1 MSDRWRGVAL
11 GVAGTM
17 LVAIGAGFVVSQSVA
32 SENAA
37 MAAAASSGEI
47 TACAQKSNGKMR
59 LLKPGKKCKRT
70 ETTVTWNVTG
80 PQGPAGP
87 VGPTGPAGPQ
97 GLQGPKGD
105 KGDPGEPGEPGS
117 GASFTVLDG
126 NGLPVEG
133 LLGDSLQLLSNG
145 ALWQVT
151 WSGTVEPMVTEM
163 DSVWFEDSACTIP
176 IVGSGFP
183 VQASVAIADK
193 YYGLKSEVNTE
204 VIYFPSQP
212 APGCVLGVERSYYRV
227 DLGNKLEKPAD
238 LKGPLTV
245 PMG

>member
-1 MSDRWRGVAL
+1 MSDKSRGFAL
-11 GVAGTM
+11 GVAGTL
-17 LVAIGAGFVVSQSVA
+17 LVATGAGVVVSQSVA

-37 MAAAASSGEI
+37 LAAAASSGEI

-70 ETTVTWNVTG
+70 ETKVTWNVTG

-87 VGPTGPAGPQ
+87 AGPTGPVGPQ

-105 KGDPGEPGEPGS
+105 KGDPGDPGS
-117 GASFTVLDG
+117 GAAFTVLDS

-133 LLGDSLQLLSNG
+133 LLGDTMQLLSNG
-145 ALWQVT
+145 ALWYVT
-151 WSGTVEPMVTEM
+151 WSGVVEPMVTEM

-176 IVGSGFP
+176 IAGSGFP

-193 YYGLKSEVNTE
+193 YYGLKPEVKSG
-204 VIYFPSQP
+204 VVYFPQQP
-212 APGCVLGVERSYYRV
+212 GPGCVLGVVRSYYKV
-227 DLGNKLEKPAD
+227 DLGNMLEKPAD

-245 PMG
+245 SLG